1 MRTADVILLNAREVR
16 RRSEIAWR
24 GIPADGLQWKPDP
37 AAMTAI
43 EMVRHV
49 LEGEYLYMSM
59 VNERRSVAEERSPFA
74 GRQFSSVDVELAFA
88 APYRKKFEQMVAG
101 FADDDFDSIVIDRSD
116 VGYQRKLGDF
126 LLRAIY
132 HEAVHCGQLLGYL
145 RAMGVARPN
154 VWDCARSK

>member
-1 MRTADVILLNAREVR
+1 MGPADVILLNAREVR

-24 GIPADGLQWKPDP
+24 GIPPDALQWKPDP
-37 AAMTAI
+37 AAMSAI

-49 LEGEYLYMSM
+49 LEGEYLYMLM
-59 VNERRSVAEERSPFA
+59 ALERRSVSEDRSPFA
-74 GRQFSSVDVELAFA
+74 GRPFVGIADELAFA
-88 APYRKKFEQMVAG
+88 APFRKEFEQMVGG

-116 VGYQRKLGDF
+116 VGYQRRLGDF

-145 RAMGVARPN
+145 RTMGVPRPK
-154 VWDCARSK
+154 VWD